1 MSGSASDKLY
11 ELGSQLPHLKSD
23 GVGLV
28 LCVCLTLCWVPDLL
42 KSFGSSSQKDASMC
56 ILAITSGIP
65 PILPKLGSMDLTLK
79 HGATVVVITA
89 DL

>member
-11 ELGSQLPHLKSD
+11 ELGSQLPYLKSD
-23 GVGLV
+23 GEGLV
-28 LCVCLTLCWVPDLL
+28 LCECLTFRWVPDLL
-42 KSFGSSSQKDASMC
+42 KSNGSSSQKDASTC